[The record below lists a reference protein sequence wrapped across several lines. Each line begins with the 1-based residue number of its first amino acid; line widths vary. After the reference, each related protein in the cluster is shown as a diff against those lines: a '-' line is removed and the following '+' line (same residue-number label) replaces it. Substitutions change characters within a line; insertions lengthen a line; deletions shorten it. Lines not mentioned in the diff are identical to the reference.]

1 MEYCHNGSL
10 RNYLLKNRDNFVSQ
24 VDSYGN
30 YISDGSEASNR
41 RRESS
46 DVIISTCDLIRWSFE
61 IARGIDYLVSK
72 LVKYHFLKL

>member
-1 MEYCHNGSL
+1 MEYCHNGNL

-30 YISDGSEASNR
+30 YIADGNVASN

-46 DVIISTCDLIRWSFE
+46 DVTISTCDLIRWSCE
-61 IARGIDYLVSK
+61 IARGMDYLVSK
-72 LVKYHFLKL
+72 QVKYPPHFKK